1 MRVRFSSPPDPPPAS
16 TPEGSRQRGAL
27 GELAQAQEPIER
39 EEQQASTET
48 NERDEERTDQV
59 GNEHGHERDQA
70 ARGMG
75 DRAASTTDRGERV
88 APGNG
93 RPVTAADNRNLS
105 ARATSVTPAHLPTN
119 PHGSG

>member
-1 MRVRFSSPPDPPPAS
+1 MRVRLCSPPASPLTS

-48 NERDEERTDQV
+48 NERDEERTERAR
-59 GNEHGHERDQA
+59 NEHGHERDQA

-75 DRAASTTDRGERV
+75 DRAASTMDRGERV
-88 APGNG
+88 ALGNG
-93 RPVTAADNRNLS
+93 RPVTAADHRNLS
-105 ARATSVTPAHLPTN
+105 APATSVTPAHLPTN
-119 PHGSG
+119 RHGSG